1 MSTEKKTVTLGVPT
15 VITFSAFDVVE
26 KNRGDFNREEEC
38 KISMLVSSASN
49 QVHFKVF
56 FLFKGSRK
64 PNRIQTICQS
74 RFDIWDYT
82 FSRRVKVF
90 RHSFWETI
98 PMFFNHPKSDFILVR
113 FTEFFTSLEGYLL
126 NTTL

>member
-1 MSTEKKTVTLGVPT
+1 MFGIKSG
-15 VITFSAFDVVE
+15 TFQS
-26 KNRGDFNREEEC
+26 
-38 KISMLVSSASN
+38 
-49 QVHFKVF
+49 F

-64 PNRIQTICQS
+64 PNRIQTICQW

-98 PMFFNHPKSDFILVR
+98 PIFFNHPKSDFILVR
-113 FTEFFTSLEGYLL
+113 IYRIFYFSRRVFAKHHPVSSWCWIVSSRSRWRKIWILSISKFFFIVVIVISILQKTAF
-126 NTTL
+126 

>member
-1 MSTEKKTVTLGVPT
+1 MK
-15 VITFSAFDVVE
+15 TFSAFDVME
-26 KNRGDFNREEEC
+26 QNGGDFNREEEC

-49 QVHFKVF
+49 QVHVKVF
-56 FLFKGSRK
+56 FFFIFKGSRK
-64 PNRIQTICQS
+64 PNPIQTIRQS

-98 PMFFNHPKSDFILVR
+98 PMSP
-113 FTEFFTSLEGYLL
+113 
-126 NTTL
+126 

>member
-56 FLFKGSRK
+56 FLFKRSRK

-82 FSRRVKVF
+82 FFS
-90 RHSFWETI
+90 ETI
-98 PMFFNHPKSDFILVR
+98 PMFLNHPKSDFILVR